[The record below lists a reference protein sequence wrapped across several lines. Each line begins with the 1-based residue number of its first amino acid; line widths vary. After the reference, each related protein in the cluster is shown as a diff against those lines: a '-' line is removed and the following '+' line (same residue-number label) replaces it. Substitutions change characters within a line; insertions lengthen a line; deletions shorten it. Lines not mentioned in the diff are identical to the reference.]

1 MKLDHIFT
9 NGKHSARAFQPT
21 MKANGAIV
29 MHRPRDEDDSD
40 DDGVDTSPE
49 MEYMSLVHQENIR
62 LKQQLMTERDRFESW
77 RQAKQIVEYELLQTN
92 KEKQALERK
101 LKLLAKG
108 DTKRRSLLS
117 TNQLYY
123 EHKIQILLNEIESM
137 EVEESKLFEKLN
149 FKRSECEE
157 LRYKLNLKEQE
168 IKQLTYELHLAK
180 QPLQ

>member
-40 DDGVDTSPE
+40 DSGVDTSPE

-62 LKQQLMTERDRFESW
+62 LKQQLMVERDRFESW

-101 LKLLAKG
+101 LGCCQRA
-108 DTKRRSLLS
+108 
-117 TNQLYY
+117 
-123 EHKIQILLNEIESM
+123 IQKEGHCYQQINCIMSI
-137 EVEESKLFEKLN
+137 K
-149 FKRSECEE
+149 
-157 LRYKLNLKEQE
+157 YK
-168 IKQLTYELHLAK
+168 YS
-180 QPLQ
+180 